1 MENESQGNDLEGELD
16 GEYDEEVVLC
26 GLELHRQQGLVVFR
40 QVLLHG
46 HHDAGCDDGD
56 QNRPLEGRAE
66 ELRNIGFF
74 YFEGMM
80 IDEDDPS
87 RLETTDRDFVEDW
100 ETCKE
105 KTITHCKWLWGSQL
119 SSRHQYFMKFA
130 NPQTIF
136 FKICGFMT
144 FTRPAGKNILNLYLS
159 LNSI

>member
-1 MENESQGNDLEGELD
+1 M
-16 GEYDEEVVLC
+16 
-26 GLELHRQQGLVVFR
+26 FR

-159 LNSI
+159 LKSI

>member
-1 MENESQGNDLEGELD
+1 M
-16 GEYDEEVVLC
+16 
-26 GLELHRQQGLVVFR
+26 FR

-66 ELRNIGFF
+66 ELRNIGLF

>member
-1 MENESQGNDLEGELD
+1 M
-16 GEYDEEVVLC
+16 
-26 GLELHRQQGLVVFR
+26 FR

-87 RLETTDRDFVEDW
+87 RLEATDRDFVEDW

-144 FTRPAGKNILNLYLS
+144 FTRPTGKNILNLYLS